1 LISRNTCQT
10 QSLRKLLDDSLSA
23 FEQERLTLHL
33 DDCAQCRESLE
44 KLTADGQWWN
54 DTKESLASWAE
65 LATVSPDQDGRT
77 GSIHSHVTDN
87 QNADHQTKTLKDR
100 SAAGTSSAT
109 ASATAASH
117 WVGSLLEKSD
127 REGVLGVLDGVTI
140 LDVIGQGGMGVVL
153 RGKDE
158 QLHRPL
164 AIKLLSPML
173 ASNGAAR
180 QRFFR
185 EAQSAASIVHPNIV
199 PIYAVSIDGVIPY
212 IVMPLIGGGSLE
224 QRLSKEGPLPIAQ
237 VLSFGLQVAE
247 GLVAA
252 HQQGIVHRDIKP
264 ANLLLDEGG
273 FRVMLTDFGL
283 ARALDDATLTAS
295 GMVAGTPQYMSPEQ
309 ATGRNIDHRTD
320 IYSLGAVL
328 YALATGH
335 PPITGSSTLD
345 VLRKLAEQS
354 PRPIAEWN
362 ETYPSWFQRL
372 IDKLM
377 ARDLDSRIA
386 TASEAAELLRGCL
399 AHVRSPQKNELPSS
413 LRSKKRIRRSLVLI
427 ASLVCIALGAFAWQA
442 TSTGTTKPFQP
453 VIGQNQLPPFNLSS
467 PQSLRSDEWNN
478 SSFQQAITALEIKLQ
493 GLKNEIENEH

>member
-1 LISRNTCQT
+1 M
-10 QSLRKLLDDSLSA
+10 
-23 FEQERLTLHL
+23 TLHL
-33 DDCAQCRESLE
+33 DECSSCRASLE
-44 KLTADGQWWN
+44 KLTADGQWWQE
-54 DTKESLASWAE
+54 TKESLALWAE
-65 LATVSPDQDGRT
+65 LATVSPDQTARK
-77 GSIHSHVTDN
+77 SHVHNRIKDGED
-87 QNADHQTKTLKDR
+87 ADDLNPRLTEHR
-100 SAAGTSSAT
+100 GTSI
-109 ASATAASH
+109 AARH
-117 WVGSLLEKSD
+117 WVTSLLKESD
-127 REGVLGVLDGVTI
+127 REGVIGLLDGITI
-140 LDVIGQGGMGVVL
+140 FEVLGQGGMGVVL
-153 RGKDE
+153 RGTDE
-158 QLHRPL
+158 HLQRPL

-180 QRFFR
+180 QRFLR

-199 PIYAVSIDGVIPY
+199 PIYAVSIDGTIPY
-212 IVMPLIGGGSLE
+212 IVMPLISGGSLE
-224 QRLSKEGPLPIAQ
+224 QRLSKEGPLSITQ

-345 VLRKLAEQS
+345 VLRKLSEQS
-354 PRPIAEWN
+354 PRPVAHWN
-362 ETYPSWFQRL
+362 ETCPSWFQQL

-377 ARDLDSRIA
+377 ARNVDARIA

-399 AHVRSPQKNELPSS
+399 AHVRAPQKNELPIS
-413 LRSKKRIRRSLVLI
+413 LRGRKRLTRL
-427 ASLVCIALGAFAWQA
+427 ASLIVALGCIVIGTVIWQV
-442 TSTGTTKPFQP
+442 TTTNGTKPTKSVTSVNQP
-453 VIGQNQLPPFNLSS
+453 PLSVPVQQGS
-467 PQSLRSDEWNN
+467 PSDEWH
-478 SSFQQAITALEIKLQ
+478 SESIQQAITTLENELQ
-493 GLKNEIENEH
+493 GIKYEVESGF

>member
-1 LISRNTCQT
+1 MISCKVCQT
-10 QSLRKLLDDSLSA
+10 QSLAKLLDDSLSQ
-23 FEQERLTLHL
+23 FERDRLTAHL
-33 DDCAQCRESLE
+33 DQCVECRNHLE
-44 KLTADGQWWN
+44 ELAANRQWWA
-54 DTKESLASWAE
+54 DTKESLASYAE
-65 LATVSPDQDGRT
+65 LATTSPELRVSSTQ
-77 GSIHSHVTDN
+77 SHRESSEIRSDYPIESRPP
-87 QNADHQTKTLKDR
+87 AR
-100 SAAGTSSAT
+100 SAASDT
-109 ASATAASH
+109 ASH
-117 WVGSLLEKSD
+117 WVGALLQKSD
-127 REGVLGVLDGVTI
+127 NDGVLGVLDGITI
-140 LDVIGQGGMGVVL
+140 TDVLGQGGMGVVL

-185 EAQSAASIVHPNIV
+185 EAQAAASIVHPNIV
-199 PIYAVSIDGVIPY
+199 PIYAVSIDGSIPY
-212 IVMPLIGGGSLE
+212 IVMPLISGGSLE
-224 QRLSKEGPLPIAQ
+224 HKLTKEGPMTLTQ
-237 VLSFGLQVAE
+237 VLAFGLQVAE

-252 HQQGIVHRDIKP
+252 HRQGIVHRDIKP

-328 YALATGH
+328 YALTTGH

-345 VLRKLAEQS
+345 VLRKLGDQS

-362 ETYPSWFQRL
+362 ETCPSWFQRL
-372 IDKLM
+372 VDKLM
-377 ARDLDSRIA
+377 ARNVDLRIA

-399 AHVRSPQKNELPSS
+399 AHVRSPQKNELPVS
-413 LRSKKRIRRSLVLI
+413 LQSPNKQTRLIGLV
-427 ASLVCIALGAFAWQA
+427 AVLGCLAIGTVIWQVTT
-442 TSTGTTKPFQP
+442 TSGTTPIKSVTSVNQP
-453 VIGQNQLPPFNLSS
+453 PVNLPVQQGS
-467 PQSLRSDEWNN
+467 PSDEWH
-478 SSFQQAITALEIKLQ
+478 SESIQQTITTLENELQ
-493 GLKNEIENEH
+493 GIKNEVESGF